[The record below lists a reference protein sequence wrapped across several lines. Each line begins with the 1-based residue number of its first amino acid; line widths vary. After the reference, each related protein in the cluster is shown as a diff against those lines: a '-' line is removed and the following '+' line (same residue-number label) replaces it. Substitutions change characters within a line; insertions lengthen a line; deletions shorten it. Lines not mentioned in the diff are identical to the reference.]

1 MRVPALAALIVL
13 LDQFTKYAVITHLKP
28 VASRVVLPG
37 FFNLSYVENQGAAW
51 GMLAG
56 RQLFLIVFSFITLG
70 FLVWKRRQ
78 LFEPLWGSSLT
89 MSLLFGG
96 VIGNLIDRIRL
107 NYVVDF
113 LDFHWGQSHFPSF
126 NVADASICCGVFL
139 FILTQWLHDRKKEEL
154 GVRS

>member
-13 LDQFTKYAVITHLKP
+13 ADQLTKYAVVTHLKP

-37 FFNLSYVENQGAAW
+37 LFNLSYVENQGAAW

-56 RQLFLIVFSFITLG
+56 RQFFLIAFSLITLG
-70 FLVWKRRQ
+70 FLIWKRRQ
-78 LFEPLWGSSLT
+78 LFTPLWGSPLT

-96 VIGNLIDRIRL
+96 VLGNLIDRVRL

-113 LDFHWGQSHFPSF
+113 LDFHWGQAHFPSF
-126 NVADASICCGVFL
+126 NIADASICCGVFL
-139 FILTQWLHDRKKEEL
+139 FIVTQWHHDKKNPAT
-154 GVRS
+154 R

>member
-13 LDQFTKYAVITHLKP
+13 LDQLTKYAVVTHLKP

-56 RQLFLIVFSFITLG
+56 RQFFLIAFSFVTLG
-70 FLVWKRRQ
+70 FLIWKRRQ
-78 LFEPLWGSSLT
+78 LFAPLWGGTLT

-96 VIGNLIDRIRL
+96 IIGNLVDRVRL
-107 NYVVDF
+107 NHVVDF
-113 LDFHWGQSHFPSF
+113 LDFHWGPSHFPSF

-139 FILTQWLHDRKKEEL
+139 FIVTQWYHDRKKDDL